1 MYVLYL
7 DESGNHGEAS
17 YFVLA
22 GLAVFE
28 REIHWFSQDLD
39 SLQEEFLPEESKPVL
54 FHASPLRGGANA
66 RLEEPWNRLTVEQRR
81 DLKNRV
87 YDIIRNRQGVL
98 FACAVEKE
106 LASIRSEDP
115 YELAFEDLVSRF
127 DKFLSR
133 LNRQADIDGR
143 EPQRGLVVLAQ
154 SNYQQTI
161 ALLAQRMSQQGTRWG
176 SLHNI
181 ADVPLFAPAQDTR
194 LLQYADFCANAIY
207 GNYHGGLSGDFNRI
221 ASRFDRDSRVIHGLA
236 HLTTDNL
243 CSCLACFSRQ
253 G

>member
-7 DESGNHGEAS
+7 DESGNHGEAR

-22 GLAVFE
+22 GLAIFE

-39 SLQEEFLPEESKPVL
+39 SLQKEFLPEESQPVL
-54 FHASPLRGGANA
+54 FHASPLRAGGAA
-66 RLEEPWNRLTVEQRR
+66 HVEEPWNRLSVEQRR
-81 DLKNRV
+81 DLKDRV
-87 YDIIRNRQGVL
+87 YDVIRTRQAVL

-106 LASIRSEDP
+106 LARIRNEDP
-115 YELAFEDLVSRF
+115 YEIAFEDLVSRF
-127 DKFLSR
+127 DMFLGR
-133 LNRQADIDGR
+133 RNRQAAIDDR
-143 EPQRGLVVLAQ
+143 EPNRGLVVLAE

-176 SLHNI
+176 ALRNI

-194 LLQYADFCANAIY
+194 LLQYADFCANAVY

-221 ASRFDRDSRVIHGLA
+221 ANRFDRDSGVLHGLA
-236 HLTTDNL
+236 HLTTDHL

-253 G
+253 A